1 MTPPAMSNACS
12 SPEVPAGGD
21 RLLRQGDG
29 WRLGW
34 DGAAPV
40 HVALVGS
47 DAWAIELT
55 AAEWQDFRRLLNQL
69 SSAMAAAADEL
80 MPDEIL
86 DCEVESDLLW
96 LGASGFP
103 HAYEV
108 RLLLKTGRGAE
119 GTWSAIAVPALIDAV
134 RTLELF

>member
-1 MTPPAMSNACS
+1 MSTPGLIPDPIPPATAR
-12 SPEVPAGGD
+12 GD
-21 RLLRQGDG
+21 RLLRHGDG

-34 DGAAPV
+34 DAAAPTY
-40 HVALVGS
+40 VALVGS

-55 AAEWQDFRRLLNQL
+55 AAEWQDFRRLINQL
-69 SSAMAAAADEL
+69 TSAMAAAADEL
-80 MPDEIL
+80 MPDEAL
-86 DCEVESDLLW
+86 DCEVESDRLW
-96 LGASGFP
+96 LGVSGVP

-119 GTWSAIAVPALIDAV
+119 GTWPAIAVAALLDAV

>member
-1 MTPPAMSNACS
+1 MSNTCL
-12 SPEVPAGGD
+12 SPEVPVGGD
-21 RLLRQGDG
+21 RLLRQGEG
-29 WRLGW
+29 WRLGL
-34 DGAAPV
+34 DAAAPT

-55 AAEWQDFRRLLNQL
+55 AAEWQDFRQLLQQL
-69 SSAMAAAADEL
+69 TSAMAAAADEL
-80 MPDEIL
+80 MPDEVI
-86 DCEVESDLLW
+86 DCEVESDRLW

-103 HAYEV
+103 HAYDV

-119 GTWSAIAVPALIDAV
+119 GTWPAIAVPPLIDAI

>member
-1 MTPPAMSNACS
+1 MPNAS
-12 SPEVPAGGD
+12 SSLDLPVGGD
-21 RLLRQGDG
+21 RLLRQGEG

-34 DGAAPV
+34 DGSAPIY
-40 HVALVGS
+40 VALVGS
-47 DAWAIELT
+47 DTWAIELT
-55 AAEWQDFRRLLNQL
+55 AAEWQDFQRLLQQL
-69 SSAMAAAADEL
+69 TSAMAAAADEL
-80 MPDEIL
+80 MPDEVI
-86 DCEVESDLLW
+86 DCEVESDRLW

-119 GTWSAIAVPALIDAV
+119 GTWPAIAVPALIDAV